1 MRLHGLAALALM
13 AVSLLLIACG
23 GEPAPATATTQP
35 AATAQP
41 ETPRVPAAPASGLF
55 RLTFFTTTTA
65 SPSLWTLARV
75 WRTSE
80 AWPVSPQ

>member
-41 ETPRVPAAPASGLF
+41 ETPRDALNN
-55 RLTFFTTTTA
+55 RLQA
-65 SPSLWTLARV
+65 GPS
-75 WRTSE
+75 
-80 AWPVSPQ
+80 